1 MKARVALVSGAREA
15 HGLTAALRAAGL
27 ARSTWYYHTRIRV
40 TYAKKY
46 AHLEAPLQGD
56 RRGAPGVRVPAGPPR
71 SSGRRTD
78 TG

>member
-1 MKARVALVSGAREA
+1 MKARVALVSRAREA

-27 ARSTWYYHTRIRV
+27 ARSTWYYHTRTRV
-40 TYAKKY
+40 TYGEKY
-46 AHLEAPLQGD
+46 AHLEAPLE
-56 RRGAPGVRVPAGPPR
+56 AIAEVRVPAGPPR